1 MKLLSFAL
9 AILSLFCFAT
19 VPELRPANHQN
30 SRRQMIEKDVGQL
43 YSDSDSIRV
52 NAANRLVQVGE
63 EAIPLVLPVLCDKAG
78 ANSDVA
84 WRSAAKILGELKA
97 ESAAPCLIQKL
108 ALGDVTLSVFKSEKT
123 IAEYDP
129 AFAALVQIGQPTI
142 PAIQRALPSLHP
154 DKAYLALRVLR
165 VINTPEAKAVAEG
178 YLKLLER
185 QAKLTSEVVSDFSYG
200 PGLVK

>member
-9 AILSLFCFAT
+9 PILSLFCFVT
-19 VPELRPANHQN
+19 IPELCPANQQS
-30 SRRQMIEKDVGQL
+30 SRRQIIERDVSQL

-52 NAANRLVQVGE
+52 NAANRL
-63 EAIPLVLPVLCDKAG
+63 VLCDKAG

-84 WRSAAKILGELKA
+84 WRSAAKVLGELKA
-97 ESAAPCLIQKL
+97 ERAAPCLIQKL
-108 ALGDVTLSVFKSEKT
+108 ALGDVTLSVFKPEKT

-165 VINTPEAKAVAEG
+165 VINTPAAKEVAEG
-178 YLKLLER
+178 YFKLLER

-200 PGLVK
+200 PGLVR